1 MDGVNIGIDIGSTA
15 TKVVV
20 MDENKENILYK
31 KLMPTGW
38 NSKETA
44 QNVYDDLYSNEFDVK
59 KSKVVAT
66 GYGRISV
73 PYANR
78 VVTEITTHAK
88 GAIYLLKSDCNV
100 IDIGGQ
106 DTKLINVSNG
116 VVSDFIMNDKCSAG
130 TGKFLE
136 VMSNRLSLTII
147 EMFELAKS
155 GIPVTINS
163 TCTVFAESEVISL
176 IGNST
181 PKEDIASG
189 VIHSI
194 ANKVLSQV
202 SRGRNESDVY
212 FLTGG
217 FSNNPYMI
225 EILSKKLRKEV
236 KTHELGRFAGAIGGA
251 LMCK

>member
-1 MDGVNIGIDIGSTA
+1 MNIGIDIGSTA

-20 MDENKENILYK
+20 MDDDKSKIIYK
-31 KLMPTGW
+31 NLLPTGW

-44 QNVYDDLYSNEFDVK
+44 NKIYDDLKKMGIDVDN
-59 KSKVVAT
+59 SHVVAT
-66 GYGRISV
+66 GYGRVSV
-73 PYANR
+73 PYADR

-88 GAIYLLKSDCNV
+88 GALFLLKSDCNV

-116 VVSDFIMNDKCSAG
+116 MVSDFIMNDKCSAG

-136 VMSNRLSLTII
+136 VMSNRLGLTIF
-147 EMFELAKS
+147 EMFELAKK
-155 GIPVTINS
+155 GNPVTINS

-189 VIHSI
+189 VIDSI
-194 ANKVLSQV
+194 ANKVISQV
-202 SRGRNESDVY
+202 SKGKNESYIY

-217 FSNNPYMI
+217 FADSTYMV
-225 EILSKKLRKEV
+225 EILSKKLGSKV